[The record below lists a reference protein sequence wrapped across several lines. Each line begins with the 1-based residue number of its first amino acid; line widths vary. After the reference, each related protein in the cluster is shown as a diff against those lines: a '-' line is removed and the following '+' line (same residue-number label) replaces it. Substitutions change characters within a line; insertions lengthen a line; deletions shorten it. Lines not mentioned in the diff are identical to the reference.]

1 MLFRNGCIIILLA
14 VLGVWS
20 AAQNAQGAS
29 QPSASGAT
37 NSSAGSNPSTGIAS
51 PAVTDPAASNP
62 AAAIST
68 PGLQPSGSKPSAQSA
83 TAKAAGAAEHDS
95 LLDLPPLPQGKV
107 ALQGGTLIRVD
118 PVRNRLVMAPFQGK
132 RAEIA
137 FDVRTEFTRDGK
149 KIALRDLKPGSHIY
163 ADTIWDGQHVFA
175 KSVRIFTGT
184 YQDQEHG
191 QIIAF
196 DPGNGSLRVRDE
208 LFPDPVE
215 LKLSSSTVIRKDQS
229 VGSAADLRPGALVAI
244 KFQPGSHGQV
254 YQVDVLATPGSAFV
268 FSGPVTHIDL
278 LSRVLGVSNR
288 SDSVI
293 YDIHFDPARVRI
305 TPQLQEGAEVDVNAT
320 FDGTQ
325 YLANTIA
332 IRSAR
337 ESR

>member
-1 MLFRNGCIIILLA
+1 MFFRHYCVLMLLV
-14 VLGVWS
+14 VLSVWS
-20 AAQNAQGAS
+20 AGQTAQGAS
-29 QPSASGAT
+29 QQPANSGT
-37 NSSAGSNPSTGIAS
+37 NAQPG
-51 PAVTDPAASNP
+51 AAR
-62 AAAIST
+62 
-68 PGLQPSGSKPSAQSA
+68 
-83 TAKAAGAAEHDS
+83 AAGTTEHDS
-95 LLDLPPLPQGKV
+95 LLDLPALPQAKV

-118 PVRNRLVMAPFQGK
+118 PVRDRLVMAPFQGK
-132 RAEIA
+132 REEIA
-137 FDVRTEFTRDGK
+137 FDIRTQFTRDGK
-149 KIALRDLKPGSHIY
+149 TITVRDLKPGSQIY

-196 DPGNGSLRVRDE
+196 DAANGSLRVRDE

-215 LKLSSSTVIRKDQS
+215 LKIGSGTVIRKDQS
-229 VGSAADLRPGALVAI
+229 PASVAELRPGALVAI
-244 KFQPGSHGQV
+244 KFQPGSRGQV
-254 YQVDVLATPGSAFV
+254 YQVDVLATPGSGFV
-268 FSGPVTHIDL
+268 FSGPVTHVDL
-278 LSRVLGVSNR
+278 LSHVLGVSNR

-337 ESR
+337 ESQ